1 MKIKLVKEI
10 KNKQEARSIA
20 MEWQTWASQQN
31 LSYGEIAIWHRYFL
45 TLANKFRLKEEFKE
59 NCII

>member
-1 MKIKLVKEI
+1 MIIKLVRDI
-10 KNKQEARSIA
+10 KSRQEAQSIA
-20 MEWQTWASQQN
+20 MAWQTWQSKQN
-31 LSYGEIAIWHRYFL
+31 LSYGEIAEWHGYFL